1 MDGSWT
7 ADCELS
13 HGGADNTPSQ
23 ALANTN
29 DAYIQCGKVITEGS
43 CGGRW
48 DGDVPNVCPE
58 SLHCKVS
65 VKYYYFYF
73 MNIEYDTF

>member
-7 ADCELS
+7 ADGELS

-29 DAYIQCGKVITEGS
+29 DVYIQCGKVITE
-43 CGGRW
+43 
-48 DGDVPNVCPE
+48 

-65 VKYYYFYF
+65 VKDYYFYF
-73 MNIEYDTF
+73 MNTEYDTF